1 MGLWKNSL
9 IERHFPLFS
18 LPKRTVN
25 EHLTGQFC
33 KITWFRSFKSTSF
46 WLFLVLQFGSS
57 WSPYTTKFFCFMTKS
72 STISLAVSLLFI
84 SFFNFSIRLSN
95 STLSDVVACFF
106 TSSTEHLADTSF
118 SICVNQSLIGFSSF
132 SNLSWSLVSIV
143 ENEHLISLFIMSLI
157 SLGVIP
163 WVPEPFCL

>member
-1 MGLWKNSL
+1 
-9 IERHFPLFS
+9 
-18 LPKRTVN
+18 
-25 EHLTGQFC
+25 
-33 KITWFRSFKSTSF
+33 
-46 WLFLVLQFGSS
+46 
-57 WSPYTTKFFCFMTKS
+57 MTKS

-84 SFFNFSIRLSN
+84 SFFNFSLRLSN

-118 SICVNQSLIGFSSF
+118 SICVNWSLIGFSSF

-143 ENEHLISLFIMSLI
+143 ENEHLILLFIMSLI

-163 WVPEPFCL
+163 WVPEPCYLQKGFRLGKWNFQGWIYRLKHVLGKVFWSNHLHSFSL